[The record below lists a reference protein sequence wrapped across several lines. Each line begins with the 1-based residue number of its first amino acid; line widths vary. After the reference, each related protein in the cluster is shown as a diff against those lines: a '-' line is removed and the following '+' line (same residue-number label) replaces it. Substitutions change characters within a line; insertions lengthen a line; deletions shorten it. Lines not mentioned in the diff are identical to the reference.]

1 MRSLHDRIVDGL
13 MWPGWFEDG
22 NEPSQVQM
30 ANHLAQLDAE
40 SSDDWE
46 ALFYGLLDLPGDE
59 LVKVYLSRL

>member
-1 MRSLHDRIVDGL
+1 

-59 LVKVYLSRL
+59 LVKVYLNRL